1 MYFLIFAIGAFFDAL
16 FNALLYN
23 VSAAERERIMDKNS
37 HRMANLT
44 VFPSDRVVERRSHHS
59 SESVIVKPRSYDN
72 NESRTEVN
80 RATQHIALDVE
91 KKEQE
96 YLKIRLEH
104 SVNIINS
111 YNKSVVLVRFL
122 FFYQLLRALYRH

>member
-1 MYFLIFAIGAFFDAL
+1 
-16 FNALLYN
+16 
-23 VSAAERERIMDKNS
+23 MDKKS
-37 HRMANLT
+37 HRMANLA
-44 VFPSDRVVERRSHHS
+44 VFSSDGVVEKRAHHS

-104 SVNIINS
+104 SVNIFNS
-111 YNKSVVLVRFL
+111 HNK
-122 FFYQLLRALYRH
+122 